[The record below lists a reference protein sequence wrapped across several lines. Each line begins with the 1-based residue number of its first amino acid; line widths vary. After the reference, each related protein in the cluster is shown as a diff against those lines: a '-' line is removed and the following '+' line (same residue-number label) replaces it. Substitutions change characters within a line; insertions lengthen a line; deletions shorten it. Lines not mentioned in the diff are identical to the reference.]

1 MSDQTDIDA
10 SEPLDSAA
18 SDDAAESPGDVVAND
33 KQSKNRPEKALP
45 TDRVSFEKQ
54 LGILRGY
61 AAASG
66 PEKKAVGNADVSKIV
81 GIHSGS
87 ISNCNP
93 FFADA
98 GLLIR
103 DGLKYRPSEEVFAY
117 SNSFQWDQEKAA
129 LKLAPALES
138 TWFAA
143 TLTPKLAFRSF
154 SKDEAIAFL
163 AEEAKASPD
172 YRVQLELLLEYL
184 KAAGVVAIEGNM
196 VATVP
201 GARTPPP
208 SFPTPPTGGVEQAD
222 RRDVPPTAPSNT
234 EEFSI
239 PIPGKA
245 SAKIIF
251 PKGLEAEDWD
261 MLKVMLDAYIKRL
274 RKESM
279 HAALKHNEGEA

>member
-1 MSDQTDIDA
+1 MIDQIDEDNA
-10 SEPLDSAA
+10 DSLGDAVVSE
-18 SDDAAESPGDVVAND
+18 
-33 KQSKNRPEKALP
+33 KQSKNRPAKILP
-45 TDRVSFEKQ
+45 TDRLSFEKQ
-54 LGILRGY
+54 LSVLRGY

-81 GIHSGS
+81 GIHAGS

-103 DGLKYRPSEEVFAY
+103 DGQKYRPSEEVFAY
-117 SNSFQWDQEKAA
+117 SSSYQWDQEKAT
-129 LKLAPALES
+129 LKLYAILQV

-143 TLTPKLAFRSF
+143 TLMPKLAFRSF
-154 SKDEAIAFL
+154 TKDEAVTFL
-163 AEEAKASPD
+163 AEEAKASPE
-172 YRVQLELLLEYL
+172 YKVQLELLLDYL
-184 KAAGVVAIEGNM
+184 KVAGVIAIEGNM

-201 GARTPPP
+201 GARAGAQAPLDNPPP
-208 SFPTPPTGGVEQAD
+208 ASDDLKGRGQEAPPPTPD
-222 RRDVPPTAPSNT
+222 KNT

-274 RKESM
+274 RKES
-279 HAALKHNEGEA
+279 AGAPTKQEGD